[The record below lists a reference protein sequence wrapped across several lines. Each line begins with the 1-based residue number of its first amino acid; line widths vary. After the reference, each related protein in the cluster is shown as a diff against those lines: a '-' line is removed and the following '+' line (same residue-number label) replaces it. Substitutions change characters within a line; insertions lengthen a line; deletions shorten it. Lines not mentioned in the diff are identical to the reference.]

1 MYILTKHMK
10 SDKLSIWKKV
20 IIMDKT
26 VKSKKENRII
36 FICWLAY
43 TAAYIGRLNF
53 NASIVSIV
61 TDLGIEKSTAGLVS
75 SFFFFAYGAGQLVNG
90 ILSKKYNARIMIFL
104 SLIFSAVFNLLM
116 PLSND
121 ISVMKFIWLGNG
133 IVQSVLWSTLI
144 KTLSEHLSDK
154 KLPKA
159 ILAMSTTVAI
169 GTFVAYGISSVS
181 ALFGNWKVVFYIA
194 TAVLTVSAII
204 WFVLF
209 GKSPEKAIKSEAPKA
224 IKEEKVKTSKP
235 VLIALFLAAFAGIA
249 NGFIKDGINTW
260 VPSVLKEEFDFSES
274 FSILLALLLPLVS
287 TMGAAIA
294 KKVHEKIPSHA
305 TMNMIFYIF
314 SAILCSGILISLKF
328 KSVISIM
335 ICFICVACGMSMIN
349 NVITSMFALDYRK
362 LLNAGFAAGLLNTF
376 CYIGST
382 VTSYTLGSVAENN
395 GWNAVFI
402 IMLVVCLS
410 AAAICLA
417 GLLSERKMKKS

>member
-1 MYILTKHMK
+1 MENKIN
-10 SDKLSIWKKV
+10 
-20 IIMDKT
+20 
-26 VKSKKENRII
+26 SKKENKII

-61 TDLGIEKSTAGLVS
+61 SDLGVEKSTAGLVS

-90 ILSKKYNARIMIFL
+90 ILSKKYNPRIMIFI
-104 SLIFSAVFNLLM
+104 SLIFSAVFNILM
-116 PLSND
+116 PFSND
-121 ISVMKFIWLGNG
+121 ISLMKYIWLGNG

-144 KTLSEHLSDK
+144 KTLSEQLSDK

-181 ALFGNWKVVFYIA
+181 AQFGNWKLVFYVA
-194 TAVLTVSAII
+194 TAVLIISAII
-204 WFVLF
+204 WFVLYE
-209 GKSPEKAIKSEAPKA
+209 KSPVKIITAKK
-224 IKEEKVKTSKP
+224 IKEEKVKTAKP
-235 VLIALFLAAFAGIA
+235 VLIALFLAAFAGVA

-260 VPSVLKEEFDFSES
+260 VPSVLKEVFGFTES

-294 KKVHEKIPSHA
+294 KKIHEKISSHA
-305 TMNMIFYIF
+305 MMNMIFYIF
-314 SAILCSGILISLKF
+314 SALLCSGILLSLKY
-328 KSVISIM
+328 KSVFAIM
-335 ICFICVACGMSMIN
+335 VCFICVACGMAMIN

-382 VTSYTLGSVAENN
+382 ITSYILGSVAEKMS
-395 GWNAVFI
+395 WNAVFI
-402 IMLVVCLS
+402 IMLSVCV
-410 AAAICLA
+410 AAATVCFA
-417 GLLSERKMKKS
+417 GLIIERKMKKN

>member
-1 MYILTKHMK
+1 MK
-10 SDKLSIWKKV
+10 SDKLSDWKKV
-20 IIMDKT
+20 IIMEIT
-26 VKSKKENRII
+26 SNNKKENRII

-61 TDLGIEKSTAGLVS
+61 SDLGVEKSTAGLVS
-75 SFFFFAYGAGQLVNG
+75 SFFFFAYGAGQLING
-90 ILSKKYNARIMIFL
+90 ILSKRYNAKIMIFL

-121 ISVMKFIWLGNG
+121 ISIMKYIWLGNG

-144 KTLSEHLSDK
+144 KTLSDYLSDK

-181 ALFGNWKVVFYIA
+181 ALFGSWKLVFYVA
-194 TAVLTVSAII
+194 SAVLVVSAVI

-209 GKSPEKAIKSEAPKA
+209 GKSPAKTIKTNSQ
-224 IKEEKVKTSKP
+224 KEEKVKMSKT
-235 VLIALFLAAFAGIA
+235 VLVALFLAAFAGVA

-260 VPSVLKEEFDFSES
+260 VPSVLKDEFNFSES
-274 FSILLALLLPLVS
+274 FSILLALMLPLVS

-305 TMNMIFYIF
+305 TMNMIFYLF
-314 SAILCSGILISLKF
+314 SAVLCSGILVSLKL
-328 KSVISIM
+328 KSVVSIM

-349 NVITSMFALDYRK
+349 NVITSMFALDYRSR
-362 LLNAGFAAGLLNTF
+362 LNAGFAAGLLNTF

-382 VTSYTLGSVAENN
+382 VTSYTLGSVADNR
-395 GWNAVFI
+395 GWNSVFI
-402 IMLVVCLS
+402 IMLVVCLT
-410 AAAICLA
+410 AAIICLV
-417 GLLSERKMKKS
+417 GLLSERRLIKR

>member
-1 MYILTKHMK
+1 MK
-10 SDKLSIWKKV
+10 SDKLSDWKKV
-20 IIMDKT
+20 IIMEI
-26 VKSKKENRII
+26 KSNNKKENRII

-61 TDLGIEKSTAGLVS
+61 SDLGVDNKTAGLVS
-75 SFFFFAYGAGQLVNG
+75 SFFFFAYGAGQLING
-90 ILSKKYNARIMIFL
+90 ILSKRYNAKIMIFL

-121 ISVMKFIWLGNG
+121 ISVMKYIWLGNG

-144 KTLSEHLSDK
+144 KTLSDYLSDK

-181 ALFGNWKVVFYIA
+181 ALFGSWKLVFYVA
-194 TAVLTVSAII
+194 SVVLVVSAVI

-209 GKSPEKAIKSEAPKA
+209 GKSPAKAIKTNGQ
-224 IKEEKVKTSKP
+224 KEEKVKMSKT
-235 VLIALFLAAFAGIA
+235 VLVALFLAAFAGVA

-260 VPSVLKEEFDFSES
+260 VPSVLKDEFNFSES
-274 FSILLALLLPLVS
+274 FSILLALMLPLVS

-305 TMNMIFYIF
+305 TMNMIFYLF
-314 SAILCSGILISLKF
+314 SAVLCSGILVSLKL
-328 KSVISIM
+328 KSVVSIM

-349 NVITSMFALDYRK
+349 NVITSMFALDYRSR
-362 LLNAGFAAGLLNTF
+362 LNAGFAAGLLNTF

-382 VTSYTLGSVAENN
+382 VTSYTLGSVADNR
-395 GWNAVFI
+395 GWNSVFI
-402 IMLVVCLS
+402 IMLVVCLT
-410 AAAICLA
+410 AAIICLV
-417 GLLSERKMKKS
+417 GLLSERKLIKR